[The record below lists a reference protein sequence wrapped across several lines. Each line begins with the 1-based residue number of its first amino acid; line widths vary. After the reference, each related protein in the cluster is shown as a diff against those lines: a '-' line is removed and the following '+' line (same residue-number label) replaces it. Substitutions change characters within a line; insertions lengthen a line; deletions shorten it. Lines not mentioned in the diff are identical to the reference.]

1 MLQLRVGSNEFLL
14 SPDKLASI
22 VGMLK
27 GCEVI
32 DTKHVGSGKGTQGYD
47 NSYVPIVYTPR
58 LLNESLKCVPV
69 DEDLID
75 TIKLTMKLN
84 DYKPPT

>member
-1 MLQLRVGSNEFLL
+1 MLQLRVGGHEFLL
-14 SPDKLASI
+14 SPDKLAVI
-22 VGMLK
+22 VDTLR
-27 GCEVI
+27 GCEVM
-32 DTKHVGSGKGTQGYD
+32 DTKHVGSWKGTQGYD

-58 LLNESLKCVPV
+58 LLSESLKCAPV

-84 DYKPPT
+84 DYKP